1 MPVID
6 IFILGFAGISLLVT
20 LTTAP
25 MSAKLSAD
33 EVTDLERSAKALELY
48 LQDKKD
54 HDKHCPFLTWEQPA
68 LDVYKKTLE
77 SQLPKGCKE

>member
-54 HDKHCPFLTWEQPA
+54 HLHHF
-68 LDVYKKTLE
+68 
-77 SQLPKGCKE
+77 